1 MHSTIYRAIRASAF
15 VGVLLGFGL
24 GYLAHDAAAKTPSP
38 YRTTTQAERFLEQR
52 YATTESAWA
61 YCSNGYYSRH
71 EQRTGRHFSQ
81 RHRDR
86 LGRDLYAS
94 FSCVVGGVGLEN
106 RNLYVQTRPN
116 GRWIVGAD
124 R

>member
-1 MHSTIYRAIRASAF
+1 MRALALLTALAMAAIMLMATGAAHAASA
-15 VGVLLGFGL
+15 
-24 GYLAHDAAAKTPSP
+24 PP
-38 YRTTTQAERFLEQR
+38 YRTTTQAQR
-52 YATTESAWA
+52 YLEARYTGATGDRTWA

-94 FSCVVGGVGLEN
+94 FACSVWGLAMED
-106 RNLYVQTRPN
+106 RNLYVQTRPD
-116 GRWIVGAD
+116 GRWYVAAD